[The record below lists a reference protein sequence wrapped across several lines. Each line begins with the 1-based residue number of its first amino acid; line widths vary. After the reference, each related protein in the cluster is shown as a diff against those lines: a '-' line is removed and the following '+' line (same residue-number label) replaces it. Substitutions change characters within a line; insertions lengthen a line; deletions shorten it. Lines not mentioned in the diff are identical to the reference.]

1 MDIYLD
7 TCNLKEIKSAADS
20 GLLSGITT
28 NPSILKKEGLLDL
41 ETAVKKFH
49 ELVPGPI
56 NLEVNPNLEKKEEI
70 EEEAKR
76 LMGYGGRDSH
86 ENKIVVKVHMCEEG
100 EGLEAVKLLKQQGIP
115 TNVTL
120 VFNPFQAYFVAKA
133 GATYVS
139 PFVGRLDDLGENGM
153 DLVRDIKQIYNNYGY
168 KTKIIVGSVRTLL
181 HVLEAMKIGADIVT
195 MPYNVFEQF
204 KQQIKH
210 PLTDKG
216 LEKFRKDYNDLMRC
230 EPA

>member
-41 ETAVKKFH
+41 ETAVKKFY

-70 EEEAKR
+70 VKEAKR
-76 LMGYGGRDSH
+76 LREYGGWERN

-100 EGLEAVKLLKQQGIP
+100 LEAVKSLRQQRIP

-168 KTKIIVGSVRTLL
+168 KTKIIVGSVRNLL
-181 HVLEAMKIGADIVT
+181 HVLEAMRIGADIVT
-195 MPYNVFEQF
+195 MPYSVFEKL
-204 KQQIKH
+204 KQQIRH

-216 LEKFRKDYNDLMRC
+216 LETFRKDYNELMKY

>member
-28 NPSILKKEGLLDL
+28 NPSILEKENLLDL

-56 NLEVNPNLEKKEEI
+56 NLEVNPNLEKRDEI
-70 EEEAKR
+70 VEEAKR
-76 LMGYGGRDSH
+76 LRRYGSYERN
-86 ENKIVVKVHMCEEG
+86 ENKIVVKVHICEEG
-100 EGLEAVKLLKQQGIP
+100 LGAVKLLKQQWIP

-120 VFNPFQAYFVAKA
+120 NFNLAQAYFAAKA
-133 GATYVS
+133 GATYIS
-139 PFVGRLDDLGENGM
+139 PFVGRLDDIGEEGM
-153 DLVRDIKQIYNNYGY
+153 NLVRDIKQTYKNYGY
-168 KTKIIVGSVRTLL
+168 KTKIIVGSVRNLL

-195 MPYNVFEQF
+195 MPYNVFEKF
-204 KQQIKH
+204 KQQIRH

-216 LEKFRKDYNDLMRC
+216 LAIFRKDYNDLIGC
-230 EPA
+230 EQA